1 MTNSL
6 KTDNTDCYMKRLMI
20 LPLIVLT
27 AACGNRNTVEKDTL
41 TRLSQA
47 VETNYVDT
55 MTLRLTD
62 FRRQTIS
69 NGKLVAVRKSGLRFN
84 TSGTISE
91 VNFANGQTVH
101 EGDLIACL
109 DPEAASIAL
118 AQAENAMRKAEIDLN
133 DVLIGFGYG
142 DADTS
147 EVPAAT
153 MAIARTRSGY
163 ADAEQN
169 WRRALYDYN
178 GTRIV
183 APFTGKVANVKGRVY
198 ESAPSENFC
207 SVIDDSSFDVTFPL
221 LESEI
226 GSVRTGMPVKIS
238 PFNAP
243 DKIYAG
249 HIISVNPTVDDKG
262 RIEITASVSNADGGM
277 MDGMNV
283 RVMVEEII
291 PCQQVVPKSAVV
303 MRDNQDVLF
312 VYQSADSTARW
323 VYVDIVMSNS
333 DSHVVKVNEER
344 TAELNLGDAVITSGN
359 LNLAHESKV
368 IVRQ

>member
-69 NGKLVAVRKSGLRFN
+69 NGKLVAARKSGLRFN

-101 EGDLIACL
+101 EGELIACL

-147 EVPAAT
+147 EVPAAGPCT
-153 MAIARTRSGY
+153 TTTEPGLWLRLPGKWRMSRDGSMKVLRPRISAR
-163 ADAEQN
+163 
-169 WRRALYDYN
+169 
-178 GTRIV
+178 
-183 APFTGKVANVKGRVY
+183 
-198 ESAPSENFC
+198 
-207 SVIDDSSFDVTFPL
+207 
-221 LESEI
+221 
-226 GSVRTGMPVKIS
+226 
-238 PFNAP
+238 
-243 DKIYAG
+243 
-249 HIISVNPTVDDKG
+249 
-262 RIEITASVSNADGGM
+262 
-277 MDGMNV
+277 
-283 RVMVEEII
+283 
-291 PCQQVVPKSAVV
+291 
-303 MRDNQDVLF
+303 
-312 VYQSADSTARW
+312 
-323 VYVDIVMSNS
+323 
-333 DSHVVKVNEER
+333 
-344 TAELNLGDAVITSGN
+344 
-359 LNLAHESKV
+359 
-368 IVRQ
+368 

>member
-1 MTNSL
+1 M
-6 KTDNTDCYMKRLMI
+6 
-20 LPLIVLT
+20 
-27 AACGNRNTVEKDTL
+27 
-41 TRLSQA
+41 
-47 VETNYVDT
+47 
-55 MTLRLTD
+55 
-62 FRRQTIS
+62 
-69 NGKLVAVRKSGLRFN
+69 
-84 TSGTISE
+84 
-91 VNFANGQTVH
+91 
-101 EGDLIACL
+101 
-109 DPEAASIAL
+109 
-118 AQAENAMRKAEIDLN
+118 
-133 DVLIGFGYG
+133 
-142 DADTS
+142 
-147 EVPAAT
+147 
-153 MAIARTRSGY
+153 
-163 ADAEQN
+163 
-169 WRRALYDYN
+169 
-178 GTRIV
+178 

-226 GSVRTGMPVKIS
+226 GSVRTGMPGKIS

-262 RIEITASVSNADGGM
+262 RIEITASVSNADGSM

>member
-1 MTNSL
+1 
-6 KTDNTDCYMKRLMI
+6 
-20 LPLIVLT
+20 
-27 AACGNRNTVEKDTL
+27 
-41 TRLSQA
+41 
-47 VETNYVDT
+47 
-55 MTLRLTD
+55 
-62 FRRQTIS
+62 
-69 NGKLVAVRKSGLRFN
+69 
-84 TSGTISE
+84 
-91 VNFANGQTVH
+91 
-101 EGDLIACL
+101 
-109 DPEAASIAL
+109 
-118 AQAENAMRKAEIDLN
+118 MRKAEIDLN

-207 SVIDDSSFDVTFPL
+207 SV
-221 LESEI
+221 
-226 GSVRTGMPVKIS
+226 KIS

-262 RIEITASVSNADGGM
+262 RIEITASVSNADGSM